1 MVTTILIGHSQTG
14 NGGIFKKRQEEA
26 RQKKMAGGGGGGGGG
41 ALGDGTHE
49 GSPRNAKEYAEQAGV
64 SRQEAIQL
72 VGAVTRF
79 TGTDSYKEVRASQ
92 LAGKPNADAQKIEQ
106 YLKTVKPYKGEVFRG
121 MSFKS
126 EAEVDSYF
134 GSGTISSK
142 AMGSWTSNPVRANY
156 YARRGGAEVA
166 ADRSVGVVLKVQ
178 NKSGA
183 SVQNV
188 SRFKAENEVLVGSGA
203 QYRVAGRT
211 RNASGNIEISL
222 VEL

>member
-1 MVTTILIGHSQTG
+1 MVTAILIGHRQVG
-14 NGGIFKKRQEEA
+14 NGGAAVKA
-26 RQKKMAGGGGGGGGG
+26 GNHASQKGGGGGGGGGG

-49 GSPRNAKEYAEQAGV
+49 GSPRNAKEYAEQSGV

-79 TGTDSYKEVRASQ
+79 TGYSYKEIRASQ

-134 GSGTISSK
+134 GSSTITST
-142 AMGSWTSNPVRANY
+142 AMGSWTSDPVRANY
-156 YARRGGAEVA
+156 YARSGGAEVA
-166 ADRSVGVVLKVQ
+166 ADRPVGVVLRVQ

-183 SVQNV
+183 SIQNV
-188 SRFKAENEVLVGSGA
+188 SQIKAENEVLVGSGA